1 MNEQPLDRRDYR
13 FLIGL
18 MAGTVVGAGLAMW
31 LAPNAASE
39 LRARVANSAKAL
51 GKRASDIRDEVAG
64 AVATG
69 AQEVERFAKAAKAEG
84 RG

>member
-18 MAGTVVGAGLAMW
+18 MAGTVVGAGLTMW
-31 LAPNAASE
+31 LAPHAASE
-39 LRARVANSAKAL
+39 LRARVANSAKTL

-64 AVATG
+64 AVASG
-69 AQEVERFAKAAKAEG
+69 AHEVERFAKAAKADG